1 MKLKRVLFS
10 NWFLYAFLTLGI
22 LAGLMFEFYPLQSLE
37 YKAYDFM
44 AGLRQREDV
53 SPVVIV
59 EIDDKSIKNI
69 GTWPW
74 PRSYVADM
82 VRCLSGYGVHTLG
95 IYLLYSDK
103 GLNAGLEEIQSI
115 RETLRTAVPSLGK
128 GKSLRKIDGILAESE
143 KKLDHDARLMSEV
156 RPAHNVVLPLLFT
169 PGDPEGEELPRM
181 PACLKKNSLR
191 WVKEKPDL
199 KTQLLRFRNP
209 VDVLKDK
216 RLTAREVTATYSELA
231 RKAGALGH
239 INLIPDR
246 DGKLR
251 RVPLMINYQGRYFP
265 SFSLQVAAKYVGG
278 RLKDLKTK
286 GAGDDFSNLRLK
298 SLEIPT
304 DTNFWMLIDYN
315 GLHPT
320 YTKFSFTDVLDGKIP
335 KDSLWKK
342 IALVGITANRLTPM
356 FETPVY
362 PGVPGV
368 EIAAS
373 VVENMVNQKHL
384 SRPVWA
390 FALEVLIVLYLGVF
404 LLFVIPRVTLRVG
417 ASILG
422 IFLVSW
428 VGAAVFLFM
437 AYGYWLKVFAPI
449 LLSVLGYSV
458 TVYERASTKRQDES
472 MEANKALGLSLQG
485 QGMLDM
491 AFEKF
496 LKCPAED
503 KLVKKVL
510 FNLGLD
516 FERKRMFN
524 KALAVYE
531 HILKAGEF
539 KDIKDKI
546 QRLKSIGQTA
556 ALTVDFSKQGMG
568 LLMREGK
575 TKPTLGRYEILSE
588 LGRGAMG
595 TVYLGKDPKI
605 NREVAVKTLR
615 YEEVPN
621 QLEEVKA
628 RFFREAEAAGKLTH
642 PNIVTIFDVGE
653 DHDMAYIA
661 MELINGEDLSNYC
674 LKGNLLPAER
684 VLGIISSVA
693 EALSYAH
700 SQGVVHRDI
709 KPANIILLENDQV
722 KVADFG
728 IARVMDISETQT
740 GVIFGTPAYMSP
752 EQVAGKKVDGR
763 SDLFSL
769 GVVFYE
775 LLTGEKP
782 FKGDSIAEVMYAIA
796 KTSYTPV
803 TELVPVVQP
812 CCVEIVGK
820 LLAKGVTK
828 RLNPAAKVGKEIQLC
843 LDKLS

>member
-1 MKLKRVLFS
+1 
-10 NWFLYAFLTLGI
+10 
-22 LAGLMFEFYPLQSLE
+22 MFEFYPLQSLE

-44 AGLRQREDV
+44 AGLRQREDA

-69 GTWPW
+69 GAWPW
-74 PRSYVADM
+74 PRSYIADM
-82 VRCLSGYGVHTLG
+82 VRRLTGYGVHTLG

-103 GLNAGLEEIQSI
+103 ELNAGLEEIQSI
-115 RETLRTAVPSLGK
+115 REVLRTMPSLGK
-128 GKSLRKIDGILAESE
+128 GRGLGKIDGILAESE
-143 KKLDHDARLMSEV
+143 KKLDHDARLMSAV
-156 RPAHNVVLPLLFT
+156 KTAHNVVLPLRFI
-169 PGDPEGEELPRM
+169 PGDPEGEELPSM
-181 PACLKKNSLR
+181 PGCLKNNSLS
-191 WVKEKPDL
+191 WIKEKPDL
-199 KTQLLRFRNP
+199 KTQLLRLRNP
-209 VDVLKDK
+209 VDVLRVK

-231 RKAGALGH
+231 QKAGALGH

-251 RVPLMINYQGRYFP
+251 RVPLMIDYQGRYFP
-265 SFSLQVAAKYVGG
+265 CFALQVAAKYVGG
-278 RLKDLKTK
+278 SLKDLKA
-286 GAGDDFSNLRLK
+286 GDAGDDFSRLRLK

-304 DTNFWMLIDYN
+304 DTSWMLIDFS
-315 GLHPT
+315 GRHLT

-335 KDSLWKK
+335 TDSFRKK
-342 IALVGITANRLTPM
+342 IALIGITAKGLAPL
-356 FETPVY
+356 FETSVQ

-368 EIAAS
+368 EITAN
-373 VVENMVNQKHL
+373 VIENMVNQKHL

-390 FALEVLIVLYLGVF
+390 FALEVLVILYLGVF

-428 VGAAVFLFM
+428 VGAAVLLFM
-437 AYGYWLKVFAPI
+437 AYGYWLKVFAPV

-458 TVYERASTKRQDES
+458 TVYKRSSTKKHDES

-496 LKCPAED
+496 LKCPVED
-503 KLVKKVL
+503 ELVKEVL

-539 KDIKDKI
+539 KDIKGRI
-546 QRLKSIGQTA
+546 QALKSIGQTV
-556 ALTVDFSKQGMG
+556 ALTTGSSKQGMG

-575 TKPTLGRYEILSE
+575 TNPTLGRYEILRE
-588 LGRGAMG
+588 LGQGAMG

-661 MELINGEDLSNYC
+661 MELLNGEDLSNYC
-674 LKGNLLPAER
+674 LAGNLLPVKR

-700 SQGVVHRDI
+700 RQGVVHRDI
-709 KPANIILLENDQV
+709 KPANIILLKNDQV

-740 GVIFGTPAYMSP
+740 GVVFGTPAYMSP

-782 FKGDSIAEVMYAIA
+782 FKGDNITEVMYAIA
-796 KTSYTPV
+796 KASYTPIA
-803 TELVPVVQP
+803 ELVPDVRP
-812 CCVEIVGK
+812 CCVEIVVK

>member
-1 MKLKRVLFS
+1 MKLKRILFS
-10 NWFLYAFLTLGI
+10 NWLLYTFLTLGI
-22 LAGLMFEFYPLQSLE
+22 LAGLMFEFYPLRSLE

-44 AGLRQREDV
+44 ASLRQREDV
-53 SPVVIV
+53 SPVIIV

-69 GTWPW
+69 GAWPW
-74 PRSYVADM
+74 PRSYIADM
-82 VRCLSGYGVHTLG
+82 VRRLSGYGVHTLG
-95 IYLLYSDK
+95 IYLLFSDK
-103 GLNAGLEEIQSI
+103 VLNAGLEEIQSI
-115 RETLRTAVPSLGK
+115 RETLRTKPSLGK
-128 GKSLRKIDGILAESE
+128 RRSLRKIDRILAESE
-143 KKLDHDARLMSEV
+143 KKLNHDARLMAAV
-156 RPAHNVVLPLLFT
+156 KPAQNVVLPLRFT
-169 PGDPEGEELPRM
+169 PGDQEGKKLPSM
-181 PACLKKNSLR
+181 PACLKRNSLS
-191 WVKEKPDL
+191 WIKENPDL
-199 KTQLLRFRNP
+199 KTQLLRLKNP

-216 RLTAREVTATYSELA
+216 RLTARKVTATYSELA

-239 INLIPDR
+239 INLIPDW

-251 RVPLMINYQGRYFP
+251 RVPIMINYQGRYFP
-265 SFSLQVAAKYVGG
+265 CFALQVAAKYVGG
-278 RLKDLKTK
+278 SLRDLK
-286 GAGDDFSNLRLK
+286 AGDGGYDFSTLRLK

-304 DTNFWMLIDYN
+304 DTSWMLIDYN
-315 GLHPT
+315 ARHPT
-320 YTKFSFTDVLDGKIP
+320 YTKFSFTDVLDGKVP
-335 KDSLWKK
+335 ADSFREK
-342 IALVGITANRLTPM
+342 IALIGITAKGLAPL
-356 FETPVY
+356 FETPVH

-368 EIAAS
+368 EITAS
-373 VVENMVNQKHL
+373 VVENMVNQKYL

-390 FALEVLIVLYLGVF
+390 FALEVMVVLYLGAF

-422 IFLVSW
+422 IFLLSW
-428 VGAAVFLFM
+428 LGAAVFLFM
-437 AYGYWLKVFAPI
+437 VYGYSLKVFAPI

-458 TVYERASTKRQDES
+458 TVYERASFKRHDES
-472 MEANKALGLSLQG
+472 MEANKALGLSLQS

-496 LKCPAED
+496 LKCPVEN
-503 KLVKKVL
+503 KLVKEVL

-531 HILKAGEF
+531 HILKAGKF
-539 KDIKDKI
+539 KDIKGRIKV
-546 QRLKSIGQTA
+546 LKRIGQTV
-556 ALTVDFSKQGMG
+556 ALTTSSPNQGMDI
-568 LLMREGK
+568 LIREGK

-588 LGRGAMG
+588 LGHGSMG

-653 DHDMAYIA
+653 DHDIAYIA
-661 MELINGEDLSNYC
+661 MELLDGDDLSNYC
-674 LKGNLLPAER
+674 LKGNLLPAKR

-693 EALSYAH
+693 DALSYAH

-709 KPANIILLENDQV
+709 KPANIILLKNDQV

-728 IARVMDISETQT
+728 IARVKDISETQT
-740 GVIFGTPAYMSP
+740 GVVFGTPAYMSP
-752 EQVAGKKVDGR
+752 EQIAGKKVDGR

-769 GVVFYE
+769 GIVFYE

-782 FKGDSIAEVMYAIA
+782 FKGDSITDVIYAIA

-803 TELVPVVQP
+803 KKLVPDVPP
-812 CCVEIVGK
+812 CCVKIVVR
-820 LLAKGVTK
+820 LLTKGVTK
-828 RLNPAAKVGKEIQLC
+828 RLNPAAKVGDEIQRC
-843 LDKLS
+843 LEKLS

>member
-1 MKLKRVLFS
+1 MTLKRALIS
-10 NWFLYAFLTLGI
+10 NWLLYAFLTLGI

-37 YKAYDFM
+37 YKVYDFM

-59 EIDDKSIKNI
+59 EIDDKSIENI

-74 PRSYVADM
+74 PRSYLADM
-82 VRCLSGYGVHTLG
+82 VRRLSGYGVNALG

-103 GLNAGLEEIQSI
+103 ELNAGLEEIKSI
-115 RETLRTAVPSLGK
+115 RETLRTTPSLGE
-128 GKSLRKIDGILAESE
+128 GRSLRKIDEILAESE
-143 KKLDHDARLMSEV
+143 KKLNHDAGLMSAV
-156 RPAHNVVLPLLFT
+156 KPAHNVVLPLRFT
-169 PGDPEGEELPRM
+169 PGDPEGDELPSM
-181 PACLKKNSLR
+181 PACLKKNSLS
-191 WVKEKPDL
+191 WIKEKPDL
-199 KTQLLRFRNP
+199 KTQLLRLRNP
-209 VDVLKDK
+209 VDVLKDE
-216 RLTAREVTATYSELA
+216 RVTAREITATYSELA

-251 RVPLMINYQGRYFP
+251 RVPLMIKYQGRYFP
-265 SFSLQVAAKYVGG
+265 SFALQVAAKYVGG
-278 RLKDLKTK
+278 SLKDLKTRD
-286 GAGDDFSNLRLK
+286 AGDDFSRLQLK

-304 DTNFWMLIDYN
+304 DTNSWMLIDYN
-315 GLHPT
+315 GRRPT
-320 YTKFSFTDVLDGKIP
+320 YTKFSFTDVLDDKIP
-335 KDSLWKK
+335 TDSFRKK
-342 IALVGITANRLTPM
+342 IALVGITAKGLTPL
-356 FETPVY
+356 FETSVH

-368 EIAAS
+368 EIAAN
-373 VVENMVNQKHL
+373 VVENIVNQKHL
-384 SRPVWA
+384 SRPAWA
-390 FALEVLIVLYLGVF
+390 FALEVLVILYLGVF
-404 LLFVIPRVTLRVG
+404 LLFVIPSVTLRVG

-422 IFLVSW
+422 IGLVTW

-458 TVYERASTKRQDES
+458 AVYERASTKKQDES

-496 LKCPAED
+496 LKCPVED
-503 KLVKKVL
+503 ELVKEVL

-539 KDIKDKI
+539 KDIKDRI
-546 QRLKSIGQTA
+546 QELKSIGQTV
-556 ALTVDFSKQGMG
+556 ALTVGSSKQGMG
-568 LLMREGK
+568 ILMREGK
-575 TKPTLGRYEILSE
+575 TKPTLGRYEILRE
-588 LGRGAMG
+588 LGQGAMG

-605 NREVAVKTLR
+605 NREVAIKTLR

-621 QLEEVKA
+621 ELEEVKA
-628 RFFREAEAAGKLTH
+628 RFFREAEAAGKLSH

-653 DHDMAYIA
+653 DHDMAYMA
-661 MELINGEDLSNYC
+661 MELLNGEDLSNYC
-674 LKGNLLPAER
+674 LEGNLLPVER

-709 KPANIILLENDQV
+709 KPANTILLENDQV

-740 GVIFGTPAYMSP
+740 GVVFGTPAYMSP

-782 FKGDSIAEVMYAIA
+782 FKGDSITDVMYAIA
-796 KTSYTPV
+796 KASYTPV
-803 TELVPVVQP
+803 AELVPDVRP
-812 CCVEIVGK
+812 CCVEIVDK

-828 RLNPAAKVGKEIQLC
+828 RLNPAAKVVKEIQLC

>member
-10 NWFLYAFLTLGI
+10 NWLLYAFLTLGI
-22 LAGLMFEFYPLQSLE
+22 LAGLMFEFYPLRSLE

-44 AGLRQREDV
+44 ASLRQRENV

-74 PRSYVADM
+74 PRSYIADM
-82 VRCLSGYGVHTLG
+82 VRRLSGYGVHTLG
-95 IYLLYSDK
+95 IYLLYSHRE
-103 GLNAGLEEIQSI
+103 LNAGLEEIKSI
-115 RETLRTAVPSLGK
+115 RETIRTIPSLGN
-128 GKSLRKIDGILAESE
+128 GKSLMKIDGILAESE
-143 KKLDHDARLMSEV
+143 KKLNHDARLMAAV
-156 RPAHNVVLPLLFT
+156 KPAHNVILPLRFT
-169 PGDPEGEELPRM
+169 PGEPEGEELPSM
-181 PACLKKNSLR
+181 TACLKKNSLS
-191 WVKEKPDL
+191 WIKEKPDL
-199 KTQLLRFRNP
+199 KTQLLRLRNP
-209 VDVLKDK
+209 VDVLKDEWV
-216 RLTAREVTATYSELA
+216 TARKVTATYNELA
-231 RKAGALGH
+231 TKAGALGH

-246 DGKLR
+246 DGKVR

-265 SFSLQVAAKYVGG
+265 CFALQVAAKYVGG
-278 RLKDLKTK
+278 SLKDLKARD
-286 GAGDDFSNLRLK
+286 AGDDFGRLRLK

-304 DTNFWMLIDYN
+304 DTYSWMLIDYN

-320 YTKFSFTDVLDGKIP
+320 YTKFSFTDVIDGNIP
-335 KDSLWKK
+335 EDSFRKK
-342 IALVGITANRLTPM
+342 IALIGITANGLAPL

-362 PGVPGV
+362 SGVPGV

-373 VVENMVNQKHL
+373 VVENMVNQKYL

-422 IFLVSW
+422 IFLVGW
-428 VGAAVFLFM
+428 VGAAAFLFM

-496 LKCPAED
+496 LKCPVED
-503 KLVKKVL
+503 ELVKGVL

-539 KDIKDKI
+539 KDIKDRI
-546 QRLKSIGQTA
+546 QKLKSIGHTV
-556 ALTVDFSKQGMG
+556 ALTVDSSKQGMG
-568 LLMREGK
+568 ILMREGK
-575 TKPTLGRYEILSE
+575 TKPTLGRYEILSQ
-588 LGRGAMG
+588 LGQGAMG

-661 MELINGEDLSNYC
+661 MELLDGEDLSNYC

-709 KPANIILLENDQV
+709 KPANIILLKNDQV

-740 GVIFGTPAYMSP
+740 GVVLGTPAYMSP
-752 EQVAGKKVDGR
+752 EQIAGKKVDGR

-782 FKGDSIAEVMYAIA
+782 FKGDSITDVMYAIA
-796 KTSYTPV
+796 KASYTPV
-803 TELVPVVQP
+803 TELVPDVRP
-812 CCVEIVGK
+812 CCVEIVAG
-820 LLAKGVTK
+820 LLTKGVTK

>member
-1 MKLKRVLFS
+1 MKLKRLLIS
-10 NWFLYAFLTLGI
+10 NCLLYVFLTLGI

-74 PRSYVADM
+74 PRSYIADM
-82 VRCLSGYGVHTLG
+82 VRLLSGYGVHTLG

-103 GLNAGLEEIQSI
+103 ELNAGLEEIKSI
-115 RETLRTAVPSLGK
+115 RETLRTIPSLGK
-128 GKSLRKIDGILAESE
+128 GRSLREIDGILAESE
-143 KKLDHDARLMSEV
+143 KKLDHDARLMSAV
-156 RPAHNVVLPLLFT
+156 KSAHNVVLPLRFT
-169 PGDPEGEELPRM
+169 SGDPEGEELPSM
-181 PACLKKNSLR
+181 PACLKKNSLS
-191 WVKEKPDL
+191 WIKEKPDL
-199 KTQLLRFRNP
+199 KTQLLRLRNP
-209 VDVLKDK
+209 VHVLKDE
-216 RLTAREVTATYSELA
+216 RVTAREVTATYSELA

-265 SFSLQVAAKYVGG
+265 SFALQVAAKYVGG
-278 RLKDLKTK
+278 SLKDLK
-286 GAGDDFSNLRLK
+286 AGDAGDNFSRLRLK

-304 DTNFWMLIDYN
+304 DTSWMLIDN
-315 GLHPT
+315 SGRHLT

-335 KDSLWKK
+335 TDSFRKK
-342 IALVGITANRLTPM
+342 IALVGITAKGLAPLY
-356 FETPVY
+356 ETSVH

-368 EIAAS
+368 EIAAN
-373 VVENMVNQKHL
+373 VIENIVNQKHL

-390 FALEVLIVLYLGVF
+390 FALEVLVILYLGVF
-404 LLFVIPRVTLRVG
+404 LLFVIPRVTRRVG

-428 VGAAVFLFM
+428 VGAAMFLFM

-449 LLSVLGYSV
+449 LLSVLGYSLE
-458 TVYERASTKRQDES
+458 VYERSSTKKQDES
-472 MEANKALGLSLQG
+472 MEANKALGLSFQG

-496 LKCPAED
+496 IKCPVED
-503 KLVKKVL
+503 QSVKEVL

-539 KDIKDKI
+539 KDIKGRI
-546 QRLKSIGQTA
+546 QELKSIGQTV
-556 ALTVDFSKQGMG
+556 ALTAGSSRQGLGILMG
-568 LLMREGK
+568 DGT
-575 TKPTLGRYEILSE
+575 TKPTLGRYEILKE
-588 LGRGAMG
+588 LGQGAMG

-605 NREVAVKTLR
+605 NREVAIKTLR
-615 YEEVPN
+615 YAEVPN
-621 QLEEVKA
+621 QLEEVKT
-628 RFFREAEAAGKLTH
+628 RFFREAEAAGKLSH

-653 DHDMAYIA
+653 DHDMAYMA
-661 MELINGEDLSNYC
+661 MELLKGEDLSNYC
-674 LKGNLLPAER
+674 LEGNLLPVER
-684 VLGIISSVA
+684 VLAIISSVA

-728 IARVMDISETQT
+728 IARVMDISDTQT
-740 GVIFGTPAYMSP
+740 GVVLGTPAYMSP

-775 LLTGEKP
+775 LLTGGKP
-782 FKGDSIAEVMYAIA
+782 FKGDSITGVMYAIA
-796 KTSYTPV
+796 KGSYTPV
-803 TELVPVVQP
+803 PELVPDVPP
-812 CCVEIVGK
+812 CCVEIVDK

-828 RLNPAAKVGKEIQLC
+828 RLKPAAKVGKEIQLC

>member
-1 MKLKRVLFS
+1 MNLKRALIS
-10 NWFLYAFLTLGI
+10 NRLLYGFLTLGI

-37 YKAYDFM
+37 HEAYDFM
-44 AGLRQREDV
+44 ASLRQGEDV

-74 PRSYVADM
+74 PRSYIADM
-82 VRCLSGYGVHTLG
+82 VCRLSGYGVNTLG

-103 GLNAGLEEIQSI
+103 ELNAGLEEIKSI
-115 RETLRTAVPSLGK
+115 RETLQTIPSLGK
-128 GKSLRKIDGILAESE
+128 GRSFSKIDGILAESE
-143 KKLDHDARLMSEV
+143 KKLDHDARLMSAV
-156 RPAHNVVLPLLFT
+156 KPAHNVVLPLRFT
-169 PGDPEGEELPRM
+169 PGDPEGRELPSM
-181 PACLKKNSLR
+181 PTWLKKNSLS
-191 WVKEKPDL
+191 WIKEKPDL
-199 KTQLLRFRNP
+199 KTQLLRLRNP
-209 VDVLKDK
+209 VDVLKDE
-216 RLTAREVTATYSELA
+216 RVTASEITATYSELA

-265 SFSLQVAAKYVGG
+265 SFALQVAVKYVGASL
-278 RLKDLKTK
+278 RDLKAR
-286 GAGDDFSNLRLK
+286 GAGDDFSRLRLK

-304 DTNFWMLIDYN
+304 DTNSWMLIDYN
-315 GLHPT
+315 GRHPT

-335 KDSLWKK
+335 ADSFRRK
-342 IALVGITANRLTPM
+342 IALVGITAKGLTPM
-356 FETPVY
+356 FETSVH

-368 EIAAS
+368 EIAAN
-373 VVENMVNQKHL
+373 VVENIVNQRHL
-384 SRPVWA
+384 SRPAWA
-390 FALEVLIVLYLGVF
+390 FALEVLVILYLGAF

-422 IFLVSW
+422 IFLVTW

-449 LLSVLGYSV
+449 VLSALGYSV
-458 TVYERASTKRQDES
+458 AVYERASTKKQDES
-472 MEANKALGLSLQG
+472 VEANKALGLSLQG

-496 LKCPAED
+496 LKCPVED
-503 KLVKKVL
+503 ELVKEVL

-539 KDIKDKI
+539 KDIKDRI
-546 QRLKSIGQTA
+546 RDLKSIGQTVALA
-556 ALTVDFSKQGMG
+556 AGSSKQGMG
-568 LLMREGK
+568 ILMREGK
-575 TKPTLGRYEILSE
+575 TKPTLGRYEILRE
-588 LGRGAMG
+588 LGQGAMG

-605 NREVAVKTLR
+605 NREVAIKTLR
-615 YEEVPN
+615 YEDVPN

-628 RFFREAEAAGKLTH
+628 RFFREAEAAGNLSH

-653 DHDMAYIA
+653 DHDMAYMA
-661 MELINGEDLSNYC
+661 MELLNGEDLSNYC
-674 LKGNLLPAER
+674 QEGNLLPVER

-709 KPANIILLENDQV
+709 KPANTILLENDQV

-728 IARVMDISETQT
+728 IARVIEDISETQT
-740 GVIFGTPAYMSP
+740 GVVFGTPAYMSP
-752 EQVAGKKVDGR
+752 EQIAGKKVDGR

-782 FKGDSIAEVMYAIA
+782 FKGDTITDVMYAIA
-796 KTSYTPV
+796 KASYTSV
-803 TELVPVVQP
+803 AELVPDVRP
-812 CCVEIVGK
+812 CCVEIVDK

-828 RLNPAAKVGKEIQLC
+828 RLNPAAKVVKEIQLC

>member
-1 MKLKRVLFS
+1 MKLKRLLIS
-10 NWFLYAFLTLGI
+10 NCLLYVFLTLGI
-22 LAGLMFEFYPLQSLE
+22 LAGLMLEFYPLQSLE

-59 EIDDKSIKNI
+59 EIDGKSIKNI
-69 GTWPW
+69 GAWPW
-74 PRSYVADM
+74 PRSYIADM
-82 VRCLSGYGVHTLG
+82 VRRLSGYGVHTLG

-103 GLNAGLEEIQSI
+103 ELNPGLEEIQSI
-115 RETLRTAVPSLGK
+115 REALRTMPSMGK
-128 GKSLRKIDGILAESE
+128 GRSLRKIDGILAESE
-143 KKLDHDARLMSEV
+143 KKLDNDARLMSAV

-169 PGDPEGEELPRM
+169 PGDPEGEELPSM
-181 PACLKKNSLR
+181 PACLQRNSLR
-191 WVKEKPDL
+191 WIKDKPDL
-199 KTQLLRFRNP
+199 KTQLLRLRNP
-209 VDVLKDK
+209 VDVLKVK
-216 RLTAREVTATYSELA
+216 GLTAREVTATYSELA

-251 RVPLMINYQGRYFP
+251 RVPLMIDYQGRYFP
-265 SFSLQVAAKYVGG
+265 SFALQVAAKYVGG
-278 RLKDLKTK
+278 SLKDLE
-286 GAGDDFSNLRLK
+286 AGDGGDDVSRLRLK

-304 DTNFWMLIDYN
+304 DTSWMLIDYS
-315 GLHPT
+315 GRHPT

-335 KDSLWKK
+335 TDSFRKK
-342 IALVGITANRLTPM
+342 IALVGVTAKGLAPL
-356 FETPVY
+356 FETSVQ

-368 EIAAS
+368 EIAAN
-373 VVENMVNQKHL
+373 VVENIVNQKHL

-390 FALEVLIVLYLGVF
+390 FALEVLIILYLGVF

-437 AYGYWLKVFAPI
+437 AYGYWLRVFAPI

-472 MEANKALGLSLQG
+472 IEANKALGLSLQG

-496 LKCPAED
+496 LKCPVED
-503 KLVKKVL
+503 ELVKEVL

-524 KALAVYE
+524 KAVAVYE

-539 KDIKDKI
+539 KDIKDRI
-546 QRLKSIGQTA
+546 QGLKSIGQTV
-556 ALTVDFSKQGMG
+556 ALTAGSSKQGMG
-568 LLMREGK
+568 LLMREGE

-588 LGRGAMG
+588 LGQGAMG

-628 RFFREAEAAGKLTH
+628 RFFREAEAAGKLAH

-653 DHDMAYIA
+653 DHDTAYIA
-661 MELINGEDLSNYC
+661 MELLNGEDLSNYC
-674 LKGNLLPAER
+674 LKGNLLPVER

-700 SQGVVHRDI
+700 SQKVVHRDI

-728 IARVMDISETQT
+728 IARVMDISKTQT
-740 GVIFGTPAYMSP
+740 GVVFGTPAYMSP
-752 EQVAGKKVDGR
+752 EQIAGKKVDGR

-782 FKGDSIAEVMYAIA
+782 FKGDTITEVMYAIA
-796 KTSYTPV
+796 KASYTPI
-803 TELVPVVQP
+803 TELVPDIRP
-812 CCVEIVGK
+812 CCVEIVVK

-828 RLNPAAKVGKEIQLC
+828 RLNPAAKVAEEIQLC

>member
-1 MKLKRVLFS
+1 MKLKKVLFS
-10 NWFLYAFLTLGI
+10 NWLLYAFLTLGI

-44 AGLRQREDV
+44 TSLRQREDV

-74 PRSYVADM
+74 PRSYIADM
-82 VRCLSGYGVHTLG
+82 VRRLSGYGVNTLG
-95 IYLLYSDK
+95 IYLLYSDRE
-103 GLNAGLEEIQSI
+103 LNAGLEEIKSI
-115 RETLRTAVPSLGK
+115 RETIRTIPSLGK
-128 GKSLRKIDGILAESE
+128 GRSLRKIDGVLAESE
-143 KKLDHDARLMSEV
+143 KKLDHDARLMSAV
-156 RPAHNVVLPLLFT
+156 KSAHNVVLPLLFT
-169 PGDPEGEELPRM
+169 PGAPEGEELPSI

-191 WVKEKPDL
+191 WTKEKPDL
-199 KTQLLRFRNP
+199 KTQLLRLRNP
-209 VDVLKDK
+209 VDVLKDE
-216 RLTAREVTATYSELA
+216 RVTAREVTTTYSELA
-231 RKAGALGH
+231 RKAGAIGH

-265 SFSLQVAAKYVGG
+265 AFALQVAAKYVGG
-278 RLKDLKTK
+278 SLKNLKA
-286 GAGDDFSNLRLK
+286 GDAGDDFGRLRLK

-304 DTNFWMLIDYN
+304 DTSWMLIDYN
-315 GLHPT
+315 GRHPT
-320 YTKFSFTDVLDGKIP
+320 YTKFSFTDVLNGKIP
-335 KDSLWKK
+335 TDSFRKK
-342 IALVGITANRLTPM
+342 IALVGITAKGLTPLY
-356 FETPVY
+356 ETSVH
-362 PGVPGV
+362 PGIPGV
-368 EIAAS
+368 EIAAN
-373 VVENMVNQKHL
+373 VVENIVNHKHL
-384 SRPVWA
+384 SRPAWA
-390 FALEVLIVLYLGVF
+390 FPLEVLVILYLGVF

-422 IFLVSW
+422 IFLMTW

-449 LLSVLGYSV
+449 LLSVLAYSV
-458 TVYERASTKRQDES
+458 TVYERASTKKQDES
-472 MEANKALGLSLQG
+472 MEANKALGLSFQG

-496 LKCPAED
+496 LKCPVED

-539 KDIKDKI
+539 KDIKDRI
-546 QRLKSIGQTA
+546 QELKSIGRTV
-556 ALTVDFSKQGMG
+556 ALTAGSSRQSMG
-568 LLMREGK
+568 ILTREGT
-575 TKPTLGRYEILSE
+575 TKPTLGRYEILKE
-588 LGRGAMG
+588 LGQGAMG

-605 NREVAVKTLR
+605 NREVAIKTLR
-615 YEEVPN
+615 YAEVPS
-621 QLEEVKA
+621 QLEEVKK
-628 RFFREAEAAGKLTH
+628 RFSREAEAAGKLSH

-653 DHDMAYIA
+653 DHDMAYMA
-661 MELINGEDLSNYC
+661 MELLNGEDLSNYC
-674 LKGNLLPAER
+674 LEGNLFPVER
-684 VLGIISSVA
+684 VLRIISSMA

-709 KPANIILLENDQV
+709 KPANTILLENDQV

-728 IARVMDISETQT
+728 IARVMEDISETQT
-740 GVIFGTPAYMSP
+740 GVVFGTPAYMSP

-782 FKGDSIAEVMYAIA
+782 FKGDSITDVMYAIA
-796 KTSYTPV
+796 KASYAPV
-803 TELVPVVQP
+803 AELVPDIPP
-812 CCVEIVGK
+812 CCVEIVDK
-820 LLAKGVTK
+820 LLAKGITK
-828 RLNPAAKVGKEIQLC
+828 RLSPAARVVKEIQLC
-843 LDKLS
+843 LDKLP